1 LKRRA
6 RDAYQLFYWPG
17 IQGRGEFVRLVLEE
31 AGAPY
36 VDVGRER
43 GIEALLEVLSER
55 GPVAPF
61 ALPVLRHGRL
71 TIAQTATICRY
82 LAERHGLVPR
92 DAAARLHADQLQLT
106 VADLVA
112 EVHDT
117 HHPVSAELYYRD
129 QKREAR
135 RRAHSFVAHRL
146 PKFLGYFE
154 GQLERAGGRWL
165 IGRRLSYVDLSLF
178 QVLEGLAYA
187 FPRSFARTSRRC
199 PRLGELREA
208 VRQRP
213 RIRAYLA
220 SERRLA
226 FNEQGIFRRYPELD
240 R

>member
-1 LKRRA
+1 MERRR

-17 IQGRGEFVRLVLEE
+17 IPGRGEFVRLVLEE
-31 AGAPY
+31 AGAPW

-43 GIEALLEVLSER
+43 GVEAVIAALDAP

-61 ALPVLRHGRL
+61 ALPVLRHGRI

-82 LAERHGLVPR
+82 LAERHALVPR
-92 DAAARLHADQLQLT
+92 DAASRLHADQLQLT
-106 VADLVA
+106 IADLVA

-117 HHPVSAELYYRD
+117 HHPVSVDLYYRD

-135 RRAHSFVAHRL
+135 RRAHAFVAQRI

-154 GQLERAGGRWL
+154 GQLERGRGRWL
-165 IGRRLSYVDLSLF
+165 LGRRLSYVDLSLF
-178 QVLEGLAYA
+178 QVLEGLDYA
-187 FPRSFARTSRRC
+187 FPKSFARATRRC
-199 PRLGELREA
+199 PRLVALRGA
-208 VRQRP
+208 VRERP

-220 SERRLA
+220 SERRQP

-240 R
+240 E